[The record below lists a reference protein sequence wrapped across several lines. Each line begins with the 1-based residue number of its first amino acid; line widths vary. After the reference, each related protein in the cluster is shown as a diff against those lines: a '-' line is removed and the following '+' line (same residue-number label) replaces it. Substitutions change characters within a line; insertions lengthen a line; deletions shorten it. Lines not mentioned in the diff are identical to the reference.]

1 MKNEKRCRNG
11 VKKVHKQG
19 RIKVMVNIQ
28 SLIHPYIFSQK
39 SKDVGT
45 RLWIFTITSILP
57 CCVLFGAPFLHFI
70 SFLMIFLS
78 CFCTFWQCSHL
89 RCEINT
95 TLLIT
100 TLYLKTVLTGEYVS
114 NCSVSPS
121 MQPHAGSLDTRSLVA
136 YTPCFYAPDFH
147 SSF

>member
-1 MKNEKRCRNG
+1 MASQ
-11 VKKVHKQG
+11 KVHKQG
-19 RIKVMVNIQ
+19 RIEVMVHIQ

-39 SKDVGT
+39 NKDVGT
-45 RLWIFTITSILP
+45 GLCIFTITFTLP
-57 CCVLFGAPFLHFI
+57 CLCTFWHTIPT

-95 TLLIT
+95 TLLVT

-121 MQPHAGSLDTRSLVA
+121 MQPHAGSLDPRSLVA
-136 YTPCFYAPDFH
+136 YNTGFNSLCFYTPDFH